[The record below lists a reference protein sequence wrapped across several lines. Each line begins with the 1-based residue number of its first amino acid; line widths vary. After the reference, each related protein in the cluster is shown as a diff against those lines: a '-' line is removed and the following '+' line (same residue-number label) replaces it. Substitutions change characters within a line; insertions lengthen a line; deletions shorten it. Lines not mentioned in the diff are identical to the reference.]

1 MPKPA
6 TYTLLWSAQS
16 KTYALLSPDAPPQSL
31 MPGNEESWVAW
42 LRTHSSFSFQGQYGH
57 LSVLKESPATR
68 RGLLV
73 CLPHQRE
80 PHQQTLSWANRDGDP
95 GTLREGSAG
104 TQQLALARSSCASA
118 SSAALQ
124 QVGVLLSTKLSPP
137 RLPVSLVERSRLLS
151 ELDAARSHPLT
162 LVSASAGSGKTTLLS
177 AWAATSAIPQ
187 ASGKRAQGAE
197 RREAEQ
203 TVTWL
208 SLDALDND
216 PIRFWTSIIAALRTS
231 LPGLGQMALALLHSQ
246 EAPPLSTCLSVLL
259 NEFVQAS
266 GDVILILDDYHVISE
281 PTIHDSLLFLLDHL
295 PVNMHLVLATRTDPE
310 LPLSRLR
317 VRGQLNEIRSSDL
330 RFTQEEATSFLLQ
343 RMDLPLSAEDV
354 ATLQRRTEGW
364 IAGLQLAALSLRKRQ
379 DLSGWVSDFAGSYRY
394 LLDYVQ
400 QDILAPLPDPL
411 QHFLL
416 QTSLVTRMN
425 AALCQAIT
433 AGPSR
438 EKSQE
443 MLEEVERANLFVV
456 PLDEQRQWYRYH
468 DLFREALRA
477 RLHAAQPELV
487 PLLHIRAARWYETQ
501 GEWREAIAHALAAPD
516 YPLAASLMEQAA
528 PHFWLSGEAST
539 VHNWVLALPNPILRT
554 YTRLA
559 LDTALRFLNSVHL
572 STETVHASMVAQVE
586 QTITRIEEILHRK
599 SAFLLSEAE
608 VTLIERRLRLLRA
621 LIDVRVYFTGGDKE
635 HLRLLA
641 DEVEA
646 LPADSEASWKMI
658 PLTFAFWLALALQQD
673 SAILVERLRSAK
685 QWISEAGDPLVTFR
699 VMTWL
704 ARAYIE
710 AGQLHLAH
718 QECLSALALLEQIG
732 GSTPVAGY
740 LLASLF
746 DISYAWNRLEEASN
760 WLQRLQRL
768 AQDWQQVELLA
779 MGERA
784 VAWLALARGDLDTA
798 QEALHKAEALFEREE
813 FANNARWA
821 GETRVQVWLAQGK
834 LAEAST
840 WAAQTMLSPQN
851 WDPLRK
857 WEVLLL
863 VRISLA
869 QQQYAQ
875 AVETLERF
883 REHLD
888 QSADI
893 EKTLEWMALY
903 VVALYQAGKRA
914 QAARVAAHLVQMT
927 EPEGYIRLYL
937 DAGEP
942 MREALEAL
950 LGVAGKGSPDAL
962 QEEGKSRNA
971 VALSQSYLSRLLVAF
986 EQEGRRRAHR
996 AGIPLPARP
1005 ERQPEPGAAE
1015 RQRYGGE
1022 PLSRQELRVLRL
1034 LVAGQ
1039 TYGEIAEVLIV
1050 SPNTIKT
1057 QVSSIYRKLGVS
1069 RRAEAITVSTQFH
1082 LL

>member
-1 MPKPA
+1 MPRP
-6 TYTLLWSAQS
+6 LLH
-16 KTYALLSPDAPPQSL
+16 ALIWSPDHKHYQLYSHGQPEQCFLPADGLAFSR
-31 MPGNEESWVAW
+31 W
-42 LRTHSSFSFQGQYGH
+42 LDDHTAFVFVGQAGRI
-57 LSVLKESPATR
+57 SVLKEAR
-68 RGLLV
+68 RGGTGYWYAYRTHHRHTRKRYLGRTAQVTFAHLEGV
-73 CLPHQRE
+73 AKELTSEPSLPPLAFE
-80 PHQQTLSWANRDGDP
+80 PTALSPEQKGA
-95 GTLREGSAG
+95 
-104 TQQLALARSSCASA
+104 
-118 SSAALQ
+118 
-124 QVGVLLSTKLSPP
+124 LLSSKLAPP
-137 RLPVSLVERSRLLS
+137 RLPLSLVERSRLLS
-151 ELDAARSHPLT
+151 ELDAVCTHPLT
-162 LVSASAGSGKTTLLS
+162 LLSASAGSGKTTLLS
-177 AWAATSAIPQ
+177 AWAVS
-187 ASGKRAQGAE
+187 SRQGE
-197 RREAEQ
+197 RPWAAGREPALA
-203 TVTWL
+203 WL
-208 SLDALDND
+208 SLEALDND
-216 PIRFWTSIIAALRTS
+216 PTRFWTSVIAALRTC
-231 LPGLGQMALALLHSQ
+231 LPRVGKTALAMLHSQ
-246 EAPPLSTCLSVLL
+246 EAPSLSIILANLL
-259 NEFVQAS
+259 DEI
-266 GDVILILDDYHVISE
+266 GRMRKELILVLDDYHVIE
-281 PTIHDSLLFLLDHL
+281 DQIIHEAMLFLLDHL
-295 PVNMHLVLATRTDPE
+295 PPTLHLVLATRTDPE
-310 LPLSRLR
+310 LPLARFR
-317 VRGQLNEIRSSDL
+317 VRGQMVEVRSSDL
-330 RFTQEEATSFLLQ
+330 RFTQEEATSFLLH
-343 RMDLPLSAEDV
+343 RMGLPLSEEDV
-354 ATLQRRTEGW
+354 ATLHQRTEGW
-364 IAGLQLAALSLRKRQ
+364 IAGLHLAALSLRKRQ
-379 DLSGWVSDFAGSYRY
+379 DLSGWVSDFAGSSRY

-400 QDILAPLPDPL
+400 QDILASLPDPL

-416 QTSLVTRMN
+416 QTSLVSRMN

-433 AGPSR
+433 VGPTLQ
-438 EKSQE
+438 KSQE

-487 PLLHIRAARWYETQ
+487 SLLHIRAACWYETQ

-528 PHFWLSGEAST
+528 PQFWLSGEASA
-539 VHNWVLALPNPILRT
+539 VHTWVLTLPDPVLCAH
-554 YTRLA
+554 TRLA
-559 LDTALRFLNSVHL
+559 LDAALRFLNSVHL
-572 STETVHASMVAQVE
+572 STETMHASMAAQV
-586 QTITRIEEILHRK
+586 QRTIARIEAILRRK
-599 SAFLLSEAE
+599 PPFLLSQAEEA
-608 VTLIERRLRLLRA
+608 LIGRRLRLLRA
-621 LIDVRVYFTGGDKE
+621 LIEVRAYFRRGDKE
-635 HLRLLA
+635 QLRLLTH
-641 DEVEA
+641 ELEA
-646 LPADSEASWKMI
+646 LPTDEEVSWKMI

-673 SAILVERLRSAK
+673 SALLVGRLRSAK

-718 QECLSALALLEQIG
+718 QECLSALTLLEQIG

-768 AQDWQQVELLA
+768 AQDWQQVELLV

-784 VAWLALARGDLDTA
+784 VARLALAQGDLDTA

-813 FANNARWA
+813 FANNVRWV
-821 GETRVQVWLAQGK
+821 GETRVQVWLAQGN
-834 LAEAST
+834 LAEASD
-840 WAAQTMLSPQN
+840 WAAQSTLSPQN

-863 VRISLA
+863 VRVLLA
-869 QQQYAQ
+869 QQQYAR

-888 QSADI
+888 QPADI
-893 EKTLEWMALY
+893 EKALEWMALS
-903 VVALYQAGKRA
+903 VVALHHAGKSA
-914 QAARVAAHLVQMT
+914 QVMPLAARLLAMT
-927 EPEGYIRLYL
+927 EPEGYLRLYL

-942 MREALEAL
+942 MRQALSALLEA
-950 LGVAGKGSPDAL
+950 AGKGSPDAS

-971 VALSQSYLSRLLVAF
+971 VALSRSYLLRLLAAF
-986 EQEGRRRAHR
+986 EREGRICAHR
-996 AGIPLPARP
+996 AGTPLPARP

-1039 TYGEIAEVLIV
+1039 TYAEMAETLIV

-1069 RRAEAITVSTQFH
+1069 RRAEAIAVSAQFH